1 MTNTPLI
8 LQVQVARQSMKSL
21 SPSNAGFPSMISLLL
36 LLVLQSHFFH
46 FASSAFVTKAWQSLG
61 ESYTFP
67 ETDYPDIQAKENVGI
82 TFSGGG
88 DRSYVATMGYLGA
101 FHELGYMDRIKYI
114 AGSSGGSWATVVYS
128 YFQHDDISDDVML
141 GKIVFPEEIEYSEL
155 PFMEEGCVRAYVNS
169 TYILTGPFFSDWMDA
184 VQVSKLLLSSPLFSS
199 LFFSLLLSSS
209 LFFSLPS
216 FII

>member
-1 MTNTPLI
+1 MSFSRLS
-8 LQVQVARQSMKSL
+8 SM
-21 SPSNAGFPSMISLLL
+21 F
-36 LLVLQSHFFH
+36 LLVLQSSYFH
-46 FASSAFVTKAWQSLG
+46 VASSAFVTKAWQSVGSFSSLD
-61 ESYTFP
+61 SYTFP
-67 ETDYPDIQAKENVGI
+67 ETEYPDIQAKENVGI

-141 GKIVFPEEIEYSEL
+141 GKIVFPEDIEYSEL
-155 PFMEEGCVRAYVNS
+155 PFMDEGCVRAYVNS

-184 VQVSKLLLSSPLFSS
+184 VQVSHLSPNMIFCLILPPPS
-199 LFFSLLLSSS
+199 LSLVSIDLSFLRPFTSLLLESSKTLRS
-209 LFFSLPS
+209 PTTMQQ
-216 FII
+216 

>member
-1 MTNTPLI
+1 ML
-8 LQVQVARQSMKSL
+8 VR
-21 SPSNAGFPSMISLLL
+21 LLA
-36 LLVLQSHFFH
+36 LQSQRVL
-46 FASSAFVTKAWQSLG
+46 FASSQFQTRAWQSVG

-67 ETDYPDIQAKENVGI
+67 ETGYPDIQAKGNVGI

-88 DRSYVATMGYLGA
+88 DRSYVATIGYLGA

-141 GKIVFPEEIEYSEL
+141 GKIVFPEDIEYSEL
-155 PFMEEGCVRAYVNS
+155 HLMEEGCVRAYVNS

-184 VQVSKLLLSSPLFSS
+184 VQVSHLSLSFISCSLSISFPLLFSV
-199 LFFSLLLSSS
+199 LSPSDCHTVRPS
-209 LFFSLPS
+209 TSPPLEYSKALPS
-216 FII
+216 PMTMRL